1 MKISPKALAFTL
13 NERIIELVDR
23 PLPRLGIQ
31 GLEKKMNEFENEITS
46 ALVFC
51 ESLPATGTAL
61 RPAAGRQ
68 HAIAAREGV
77 MRAAVIS
84 SIVGARAT
92 STTAAEFSAAT
103 HGSIGPEICD
113 DLYAADATAE
123 EAENFAARII
133 AAYGSAAN
141 FVAHA
146 KKCFG
151 Q

>member
-1 MKISPKALAFTL
+1 M
-13 NERIIELVDR
+13 
-23 PLPRLGIQ
+23 
-31 GLEKKMNEFENEITS
+31 
-46 ALVFC
+46 FC

-61 RPAAGRQ
+61 RPAAGRK

-77 MRAAVIS
+77 MRAAVIR

-92 STTAAEFSAAT
+92 RATAAEFSAAT

-141 FVAHA
+141 FLLHTLKSVLDNDQPGAERPRI
-146 KKCFG
+146 
-151 Q
+151 